1 MRTVI
6 GLLSCQQEFARGRR
20 DLCRDTWLNAVSA
33 LGYNVFFLVGGDL
46 CGSSS
51 DVLRF
56 DVGDTYP
63 ELPQKTHAFCR
74 WALDRG
80 YDRLFKA
87 DDDTLIHPQRFQAWL
102 QEVEGQD
109 YVGNE
114 WQPGVHYGSGG
125 AGYLLSRRGIELVA
139 DKLQNKHGAEDLLV
153 GQIMHRAR
161 IKLKLDPRLIPFG
174 NAERCPL
181 PGNDIVTTHKIPE
194 PLWRSCWAQMN
205 PPST

>member
-6 GLLSCQQEFARGRR
+6 GLLSCQQEFARHRR
-20 DLCRDTWLNAVSA
+20 ELCRATWDPIVAS
-33 LGYNVFFLVGGDL
+33 LGCDVVFLVGGERFCVD
-46 CGSSS
+46 G
-51 DVLRF
+51 DVLHL
-56 DVGDTYP
+56 VCGDTYP
-63 ELPQKTHAFCR
+63 ELPQKTRAFCR
-74 WALDRG
+74 WAFDQG

-102 QEVEGQD
+102 REVEGQD

-114 WQPGVHYGSGG
+114 WQPGVNYGSGG
-125 AGYLLSRRGIELVA
+125 AGYLLSRRGIELVVNQ
-139 DKLQNKHGAEDLLV
+139 LQKKTGAEDMLV
-153 GQIMHRAR
+153 GQIMHRAH
-161 IKLKLDPRLIPFG
+161 IKLKIDTRLIPFG

-205 PPST
+205 PPAT